1 MQAVFKTKDERRLA
15 QATLNR
21 YNLTFSEFCRSAL
34 CEQKLPPH
42 SFDFPV
48 YKIAVQF
55 FWLQTR
61 ILDNLRYLKNQARL
75 GRIESADTSKL
86 ESAID
91 ETRQVAQAVLNEIWT
106 METADKFPFKAASDT
121 DND

>member
-1 MQAVFKTKDERRLA
+1 MEAVFKTENERQLA
-15 QATLNR
+15 QATLNH

-75 GRIESADTSKL
+75 GRIESADTSEL
-86 ESAID
+86 ESAIA
-91 ETRQVAQAVLNEIWT
+91 ETRQVAQAVLNEIWA
-106 METADKFPFKAASDT
+106 METADRFLFKATSDA
-121 DND
+121 DKD